1 MIKIMIHS
9 QRHPFII
16 QFLYHAHLYSIKAMT
31 PTMVDIVYCAQPPC
45 LAYRVAHY
53 TRHVAAKHFSTR
65 VASCRHICYNSSI
78 ESPSL
83 SSMKRVS
90 VVLVNPKNPQNI
102 GSCLRVC
109 GNMGIGSLIL
119 VAPRCDRLDPVISTV
134 ACRSP
139 LLEEDRMIVHDSLE
153 NALARSTL
161 SLCFTRRKGGGRK
174 VLDSLHAFLEG
185 SGDIAKTCSSDGGN
199 LMLVFGREES
209 GLSEDEVSMCSH
221 AIEIPSNPAFPSLN
235 LSHAVAVVTSGLF
248 QYFDT
253 HQGTPYQ
260 ENDALSVATHEELEA
275 LIHRLHACLTSMGI
289 DASESRGGG
298 DKSNHGRKRLAP
310 GHIRN
315 ILLRSQA
322 TQQEV
327 RSLFGLVKELE
338 KRGSVHE
345 SL

>member
-1 MIKIMIHS
+1 
-9 QRHPFII
+9 
-16 QFLYHAHLYSIKAMT
+16 MT
-31 PTMVDIVYCAQPPC
+31 STVVDILHSAQTPC
-45 LAYRVAHY
+45 LTYRAVVPGVRQVP
-53 TRHVAAKHFSTR
+53 TRQLSTR
-65 VASCRHICYNSSI
+65 IASRRYTCSHASI
-78 ESPSL
+78 ESPAL
-83 SSMKRVS
+83 SSMRGVS

-102 GSCLRVC
+102 GSCLRLA

-119 VAPRCDRLDPVISTV
+119 VAPRCDRFDPVISTV

-139 LLEEDRMIVHDSLE
+139 LLEESRMIVHDSLE
-153 NALARSTL
+153 SALAQSTL

-174 VLDSLHAFLEG
+174 VVDSLHTFLEDR
-185 SGDIAKTCSSDGGN
+185 GDIVRACCSDRGK

-221 AIEIPSNPAFPSLN
+221 AIEIPSDPSFPSLN

-253 HQGTPYQ
+253 HHGKQYQ

-275 LIHRLHACLTSMGI
+275 LLHRLSACLTSMGI
-289 DASESRGGG
+289 DPSESRGGG

-338 KRGSVHE
+338 KRASVQD